1 MGFQSELD
9 RPLAKLSQERFV
21 QLALKQGEKM
31 TGAQLGGLV
40 EEQLGGLVGG
50 QLVECQSWPLPKLP
64 FATLFA
70 AEGPLAA
77 EVTAER

>member
-1 MGFQSELD
+1 
-9 RPLAKLSQERFV
+9 
-21 QLALKQGEKM
+21 M

-40 EEQLGGLVGG
+40 EEQLGGSVGG

-64 FATLFA
+64 VATLFA

>member
-1 MGFQSELD
+1 
-9 RPLAKLSQERFV
+9 
-21 QLALKQGEKM
+21 M

-40 EEQLGGLVGG
+40 EEQLGGSVGG

-64 FATLFA
+64 V

-77 EVTAER
+77 EATAER